1 MSTHV
6 NGISP
11 MHEINLGN
19 PLQIREQIAARI
31 ERGEEIVDAA
41 KREERDFTDSEHAEF
56 DGLMDEVGSEPK
68 QTGLRGSLEK
78 AEARENARL
87 AKLTPACR
95 QRYGTGAEF
104 LDVSTGLPVR
114 ALSNSQ
120 RVSNADEISPGRVV
134 ASMLL
139 NDADIMNS
147 NEREI
152 FAQQDGKLVPNTVRR
167 GTREPDLSTQPLRGI
182 AIESPGEGQD
192 VMLGMFR
199 DDQGGRYFMV
209 TNLWHDADTKAD
221 DRALSVTLRLG
232 PEVRELHRLNRLTG
246 EVEQLPIREGS
257 VQIHLPGGTGDLFKV
272 DDGKFPGLTES
283 R

>member
-1 MSTHV
+1 
-6 NGISP
+6 
-11 MHEINLGN
+11 
-19 PLQIREQIAARI
+19 
-31 ERGEEIVDAA
+31 
-41 KREERDFTDSEHAEF
+41 
-56 DGLMDEVGSEPK
+56 
-68 QTGLRGSLEK
+68 
-78 AEARENARL
+78 
-87 AKLTPACR
+87 
-95 QRYGTGAEF
+95 
-104 LDVSTGLPVR
+104 
-114 ALSNSQ
+114 
-120 RVSNADEISPGRVV
+120 
-134 ASMLL
+134 
-139 NDADIMNS
+139 
-147 NEREI
+147 
-152 FAQQDGKLVPNTVRR
+152 VRR